1 MGFYKKYSFAMT
13 TPWGIIF
20 NKNIFGFVH
29 DNVLPVEANKLEDW
43 LILGFWDWFTFYVG
57 LEISAL
63 VVFKEFDHG
72 FSRDVTGHNIFR
84 NISS

>member
-1 MGFYKKYSFAMT
+1 MT
-13 TPWGIIF
+13 TPWSIIF

-29 DNVLPVEANKLEDW
+29 DNILPVETNKLEDW
-43 LILGFWDWFTFYVG
+43 LILGCWDRFPFYVG

-72 FSRDVTGHNIFR
+72 FSTDITRHSIFR